1 MFFTNMPTNAGL
13 VQYQAVISDT
23 KGGPIDKFAGPI
35 LNRKELRDKLVSLG
49 YPDTVSPES
58 GSIPSNFSAVDP
70 KFKMPQVWKTSLAF
84 DYSFPTSFPFSV
96 SAEGIYNKTINA
108 VRMRDRSFKDY
119 QGFARFNGADNRPI
133 FKDAQYTYVN
143 SKGKTVSMPNAYILE
158 NTDQGYGWSAS
169 LSMNMTPVKG
179 LNIMAAY
186 THTVSKEITGMPGSN
201 AASTLD
207 YYTSVNGFNDPG
219 LHNSMYTTPDR
230 VVASLTHSDKSGNQV
245 QNNEFRFVSEDDRD
259 RFMDFVHKDKYL
271 SKHQGKYTEGYSVY
285 NPWVH
290 RLDFS
295 YKHDFKL
302 NIGKSTNTLQ
312 LSLDVKNIL
321 NFFNSSWGVIK
332 HLNPSLDSGRILEY
346 KGVDKE
352 GYPTFATPAAVN
364 KDTQIYTY
372 YQDASQCWYAS
383 IGIKYMFN

>member
-1 MFFTNMPTNAGL
+1 
-13 VQYQAVISDT
+13 
-23 KGGPIDKFAGPI
+23 
-35 LNRKELRDKLVSLG
+35 
-49 YPDTVSPES
+49 
-58 GSIPSNFSAVDP
+58 
-70 KFKMPQVWKTSLAF
+70 
-84 DYSFPTSFPFSV
+84 
-96 SAEGIYNKTINA
+96 
-108 VRMRDRSFKDY
+108 MRDRSFKDY

-230 VVASLTHSDKSGNQV
+230 VVASLTHSDKSGNHYSFIYEAWRGGYKDSYMMVNDMNGDGRNYDAVYVPTDEQV